1 MKKKP
6 QHRSRRHPAA
16 PYVPQLPTRSRL
28 RDWKTML
35 PLALLVLA
43 FLCLGSYLHWDH
55 KVLAGVTLVVGLV
68 SGLFVWVL
76 GLIGLVPLIGPLI
89 VKALSLGIIWVLN
102 ALGYLVSYI
111 AIRRGYSQDVLTYRG
126 LTVALIVGII
136 IGYVVAQ
143 FV

>member
-1 MKKKP
+1 MKKKI
-6 QHRSRRHPAA
+6 HRSRRHPAP
-16 PYVPQLPTRSRL
+16 PYVPGHPASSRM

-43 FLCLGSYLHWDH
+43 FLFVGSYLHWDH

-89 VKALSLGIIWVLN
+89 VKALSLGFIWLLN

-143 FV
+143 FI

>member
-1 MKKKP
+1 MKKKI
-6 QHRSRRHPAA
+6 HRSRRHPAP
-16 PYVPQLPTRSRL
+16 PYVPGLPARNRM

-43 FLCLGSYLHWDH
+43 FLFVGSYLHWDH

-89 VKALSLGIIWVLN
+89 VKALSLGFIWLLN

-143 FV
+143 FI